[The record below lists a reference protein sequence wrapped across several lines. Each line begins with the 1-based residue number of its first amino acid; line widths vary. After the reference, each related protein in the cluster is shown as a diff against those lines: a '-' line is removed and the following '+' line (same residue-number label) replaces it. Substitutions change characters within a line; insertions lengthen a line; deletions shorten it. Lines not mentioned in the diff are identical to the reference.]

1 MSNIDRSNDL
11 GFSVVT
17 AQPTRRERQLALVVV
32 AMVLVAFVTV
42 APFADI
48 PLLHLD
54 SFIPSVQVIVSITS
68 IITAILLFGQ
78 FWTVASRGVLVLAG
92 GYLFVALI
100 VVSHVLTFPG
110 AFSPTGLLGAGPQTA
125 GWLYLCWHFGF
136 AVSVVGYVLL
146 KDVRGPVRRGA
157 AGSAIAWTVTA
168 VVGLVC
174 LLTWIFTA
182 MEQFLPALFADR
194 TSFTLLALYSTGAD
208 SLLSALALA
217 LLLWRR
223 SRSTLDMWLCVTIFA
238 FLAELVINTVLISG
252 RFTVGWYTGRVFA
265 VLVTAIVMTLMLAQ
279 MFALNARLMRATMML
294 QRERS
299 NKLASLDAVVA
310 AIAHEVKQP
319 LTSIAVRGAAAKR
332 YLTITPTKLR
342 EAGSTVDAMVDASMR
357 ASEIFE
363 NIRALFSDIDQK
375 RQPINVNQLVA
386 EALDL
391 LREELKVYGIET
403 SIHLTPELPSIVA
416 HNGQLRE
423 VILNLIQNAIDAMR
437 TVSVRRRILR
447 IRTDQHG
454 NEAIAI
460 SVEDTGLGIEP
471 EKMHT
476 MFDPFVSTKAKGR
489 GLGLAIC
496 KSIIERHHGQL
507 SVSSEIDHGARFQ
520 VILPVKP
527 TAQLELPN
535 PLPDVVQM
543 PVAELEHDPEKWKPV
558 FGKDHAPTKS

>member
-1 MSNIDRSNDL
+1 MSNIEQPNEFQ
-11 GFSVVT
+11 FSVVT
-17 AQPTRRERQLALVVV
+17 ARPTLRQRQLALAVVGMILVGSV
-32 AMVLVAFVTV
+32 AVV
-42 APFADI
+42 PFADR
-48 PLLHLD
+48 PLTRLD
-54 SFIPSVQVIVSITS
+54 SFLPSVQVIVSITS
-68 IITAILLFGQ
+68 IITAVLLFGQ
-78 FWTVASRGVLVLAG
+78 FWTIGSRGVLVLAA

-125 GWLYLCWHFGF
+125 GWLYLFWHFGF

-157 AGSAIAWTVTA
+157 AGSAITWTVTT

-319 LTSIAVRGAAAKR
+319 LASIAVRGAAAKR
-332 YLTITPTKLR
+332 YLSQSPTKLR
-342 EAGSTVDAMVDASMR
+342 EVGSTVDAMVDASMR
-357 ASEIFE
+357 ASEIFD
-363 NIRALFSDIDQK
+363 NVRALFSDVDQK
-375 RQPINVNQLVA
+375 KKPIDVNQLAV

-391 LREELKVYGIET
+391 LREDLKACGIET
-403 SIHLTPELPSIVA
+403 NVHLTPELPSIVA

-423 VILNLIQNAIDAMR
+423 VILNLVQNAIDAMK
-437 TVSVRRRILR
+437 TVSDRRRILR
-447 IRTDQHG
+447 IGTD
-454 NEAIAI
+454 
-460 SVEDTGLGIEP
+460 
-471 EKMHT
+471 
-476 MFDPFVSTKAKGR
+476 
-489 GLGLAIC
+489 
-496 KSIIERHHGQL
+496 
-507 SVSSEIDHGARFQ
+507 
-520 VILPVKP
+520 
-527 TAQLELPN
+527 
-535 PLPDVVQM
+535 
-543 PVAELEHDPEKWKPV
+543 
-558 FGKDHAPTKS
+558 

>member
-17 AQPTRRERQLALVVV
+17 AHPTLRERQLALAVVG
-32 AMVLVAFVTV
+32 MVLVGFVAV

-48 PLLHLD
+48 PLVRLD

-78 FWTVASRGVLVLAG
+78 FWTVGSRGVLVLAA

-100 VVSHVLTFPG
+100 VVSHILTFPG

-125 GWLYLCWHFGF
+125 GWLYLLWHFGF
-136 AVSVVGYVLL
+136 AVSVFGYVLL
-146 KDVRGPVRRGA
+146 KDTKSPIRHA
-157 AGSAIAWTVTA
+157 AGSAIAWTVAT
-168 VVGLVC
+168 VVGIVC

-182 MEQFLPALFADR
+182 KEYFLPALFADR

-223 SRSTLDMWLCVTIFA
+223 GRSTLDMWLCVTIFA

-279 MFALNARLMRATMML
+279 IFGLNARLMRATMML

-310 AIAHEVKQP
+310 AIAHEVNQP
-319 LTSIAVRGAAAKR
+319 LTSIAMRGAAAKR
-332 YLTITPTKLR
+332 YLSLTPTKLR
-342 EAGSTVDAMVDASMR
+342 EADSTVDAMVDASIR
-357 ASEIFE
+357 ASEIFD

-375 RQPINVNQLVA
+375 SQPINVNQLAA

-391 LREELKVYGIET
+391 LREELKAYGIET
-403 SIHLTPELPSIVA
+403 SIQLTPELPSIVA
-416 HNGQLRE
+416 HKGQLRE
-423 VILNLIQNAIDAMR
+423 VILNLIQNAIDAMIP
-437 TVSVRRRILR
+437 VSDRRRILR
-447 IRTDQHG
+447 ITTGHHG
-454 NEAIAI
+454 NGTIVI

-471 EKMHT
+471 EKIPT
-476 MFDPFVSTKAKGR
+476 MFEPFVSTKAKGR

-507 SVSSEIDHGARFQ
+507 SVSSELDSGARFLLS
-520 VILPVKP
+520 LPVKP
-527 TAQLELPN
+527 TGAAGAPESTPGCASDAQWLN
-535 PLPDVVQM
+535 
-543 PVAELEHDPEKWKPV
+543 
-558 FGKDHAPTKS
+558 

>member
-1 MSNIDRSNDL
+1 MSDIDRSNEL

-17 AQPTRRERQLALVVV
+17 AHPTQRQRQLALAVV
-32 AMVLVAFVTV
+32 AMVLVGFVAV

-68 IITAILLFGQ
+68 TITAILLFGQ
-78 FWTVASRGVLVLAG
+78 FWTVGSRGVLVLAA

-100 VVSHVLTFPG
+100 VVSHILTFPG

-125 GWLYLCWHFGF
+125 GWLYLLWHFGF
-136 AVSVVGYVLL
+136 AVSVFGYVLL
-146 KDVRGPVRRGA
+146 KDAKSPVRYA
-157 AGSAIAWTVTA
+157 AGSAIAWTATT

-182 MEQFLPALFADR
+182 KEQLLPALFADR
-194 TSFTLLALYSTGAD
+194 ASFTLLALYSTGAD

-217 LLLWRR
+217 LLWRR
-223 SRSTLDMWLCVTIFA
+223 GRSTLDLWLCVTIFA

-252 RFTVGWYTGRVFA
+252 RFTLGWYTGRVFA

-279 MFALNARLMRATMML
+279 MFALNAKLMRATAML

-319 LTSIAVRGAAAKR
+319 LASIAVRGAAAKR
-332 YLTITPTKLR
+332 YLGHSPTKLY
-342 EAGSTVDAMVDASMR
+342 EAGSTVDAMVAASMR
-357 ASEIFE
+357 ASEIFD
-363 NIRALFSDIDQK
+363 NIRALFSDVDQK
-375 RQPINVNQLVA
+375 KKPIDVNQLAV

-391 LREELKVYGIET
+391 LREELKAYGIET
-403 SIHLTPELPSIVA
+403 SIQQTAELPSIMA

-423 VILNLIQNAIDAMR
+423 VILNLIQNAIDAMKA
-437 TVSVRRRILR
+437 VSDRRRILQ
-447 IRTDQHG
+447 IRTAHHG
-454 NEAIAI
+454 NGAIEI
-460 SVEDTGLGIEP
+460 SVEDTGLGIES
-471 EKMHT
+471 EKIQKV
-476 MFDPFVSTKAKGR
+476 FEPFVSTKAKGR

-496 KSIIERHHGQL
+496 KSIVERHHGQL
-507 SVSSEIDHGARFQ
+507 SVSSEVGGGACFQ
-520 VILPVKP
+520 LILPIRP
-527 TAQLELPN
+527 DDAARLPN
-535 PLPDVVQM
+535 PLLNVIQM
-543 PVAELEHDPEKWKPV
+543 PN
-558 FGKDHAPTKS
+558 G